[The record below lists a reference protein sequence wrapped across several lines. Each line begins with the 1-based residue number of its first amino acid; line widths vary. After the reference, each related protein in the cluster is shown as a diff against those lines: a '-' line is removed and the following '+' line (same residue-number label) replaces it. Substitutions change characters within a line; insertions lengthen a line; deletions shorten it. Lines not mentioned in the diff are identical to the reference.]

1 MAGCRSAPRSC
12 IVTPTPTPT
21 SQPGEI
27 SVWIDGPVTGD
38 GILTLVAAVLAA
50 AVVIIGYSIQKEQ
63 ARKAE
68 QATVY
73 GEAIRAVHD
82 YLEAPYRV
90 RRRDG
95 GSAARMAI
103 TGHVSDVQSRLA
115 YYETLLR
122 VHAPTE
128 VATAYKTLVAT
139 AKREAGPQM
148 TAAWKARPTRND
160 REVPMGAKF
169 DQPLSA
175 AALENTID
183 LMGQRHAPKQQ
194 PSILPGT
201 SS

>member
-1 MAGCRSAPRSC
+1 M
-12 IVTPTPTPT
+12 TPTPIP
-21 SQPGEI
+21 SIPPDARL
-27 SVWIDGPVTGD
+27 VWFDGPVTGD
-38 GILTLVAAVLAA
+38 GIITLLAAVLAA
-50 AVVIIGYSIQKEQ
+50 VVVMIGYSIQKKQ
-63 ARKAE
+63 AREAE

-95 GSAARMAI
+95 GSVARMAI
-103 TGHVSDVQSRLA
+103 TDHVSDVQSRLA
-115 YYETLLR
+115 YYDTLLR
-122 VHAPTE
+122 VHAPTD

-139 AKREAGPQM
+139 AKKEAGPQM

-169 DQPLSA
+169 DQPLST
-175 AALENTID
+175 AALETVID
-183 LMGQRHAPKQQ
+183 LMGQRQAPKER
-194 PSILPGT
+194 SSVVLET